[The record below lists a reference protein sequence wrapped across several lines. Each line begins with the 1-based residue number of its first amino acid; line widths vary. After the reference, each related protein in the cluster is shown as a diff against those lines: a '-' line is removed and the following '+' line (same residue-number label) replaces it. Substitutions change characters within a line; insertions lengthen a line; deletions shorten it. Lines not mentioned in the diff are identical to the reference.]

1 MVSVVLSLLILVA
14 VAVIPLLVLVAM
26 APLQVLAVVATRLPA
41 LVDVVLLLPIFLPV
55 ALLSPVSVNVQTPRV
70 VMARFAT
77 LAGTVSASR
86 LRLVTAES
94 PANPQLVSPLNSHSP
109 PLVTSVTAETP
120 PKTRTPLVCRYLH
133 LSRVPATTVATG
145 APAGTKTLLV
155 LSASHVP
162 PTLVATHSSLN
173 GTPCVRP
180 SLFAPLRLPIPLSLV
195 RPRLHVRPSL
205 VPLNLPVRPSPSAPP
220 SLKVSLR

>member
-77 LAGTVSASR
+77 LVGAVSASR
-86 LRLVTAES
+86 LRLVTVES
-94 PANPQLVSPLNSHSP
+94 PARLASAAMHFVFDLWS
-109 PLVTSVTAETP
+109 
-120 PKTRTPLVCRYLH
+120 
-133 LSRVPATTVATG
+133 
-145 APAGTKTLLV
+145 
-155 LSASHVP
+155 SASELRPP
-162 PTLVATHSSLN
+162 PTSSAH
-173 GTPCVRP
+173 P
-180 SLFAPLRLPIPLSLV
+180 STA
-195 RPRLHVRPSL
+195 
-205 VPLNLPVRPSPSAPP
+205 
-220 SLKVSLR
+220 